1 MVNMFAYTF
10 DYRDRLDRARRRK
23 RRNRRMSRA
32 ERYVLKINE
41 GRGCRKFKEFLL
53 SRPMDAYVKRCG

>member
-1 MVNMFAYTF
+1 
-10 DYRDRLDRARRRK
+10 
-23 RRNRRMSRA
+23 MSRA